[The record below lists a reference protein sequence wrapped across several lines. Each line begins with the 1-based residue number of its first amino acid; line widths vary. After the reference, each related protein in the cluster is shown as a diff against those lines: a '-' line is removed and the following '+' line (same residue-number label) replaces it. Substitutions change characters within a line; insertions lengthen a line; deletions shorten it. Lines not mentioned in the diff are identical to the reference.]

1 MKHPISGHASSQAGG
16 LVYFHQWGVPLPA
29 LSNAGQGPVHAG
41 EEQQDLENQH
51 HGGQDQAE
59 HVARGGVPFI
69 GGGAEKLIPPVD
81 VAMSGANEQSQ
92 VAQFGL
98 WEKLLN
104 NPVSLFIFDIWDL
117 GGENI
122 QERFLQLRPPLYNFC
137 VTGIFQTCCYGD
149 SWRFFLQVSG

>member
-1 MKHPISGHASSQAGG
+1 MKQSIRSHASSQAGG
-16 LVYFHQWGVPLPA
+16 LDFHQWGVPLPA

-81 VAMSGANEQSQ
+81 VAMSGANGQSQ
-92 VAQFGL
+92 VAQF
-98 WEKLLN
+98 
-104 NPVSLFIFDIWDL
+104 
-117 GGENI
+117 
-122 QERFLQLRPPLYNFC
+122 
-137 VTGIFQTCCYGD
+137 
-149 SWRFFLQVSG
+149 